1 MQWATKK
8 IRKKAKRD
16 NNRNKKKYDRERI
29 KDRDRQRRNYD
40 RENRVGWKKIKDS
53 GSICRQREN
62 SAESEA
68 LGKESNKLTMAEGDF
83 NARTGRKDEKGEERE
98 KLGEQEKG
106 RTRQSKDENMNKEGK
121 SL

>member
-1 MQWATKK
+1 MRCSGLQK
-8 IRKKAKRD
+8 RSKKAKRD

-29 KDRDRQRRNYD
+29 TDRDRQRRDYD
-40 RENRVGWKKIKDS
+40 REDRVGWKKMKDS
-53 GSICRQREN
+53 GSICRQKEN

-83 NARTGRKDEKGEERE
+83 NAKTGKEDEKGEEGE

-106 RTRQSKDENMNKEGK
+106 KTK
-121 SL
+121 